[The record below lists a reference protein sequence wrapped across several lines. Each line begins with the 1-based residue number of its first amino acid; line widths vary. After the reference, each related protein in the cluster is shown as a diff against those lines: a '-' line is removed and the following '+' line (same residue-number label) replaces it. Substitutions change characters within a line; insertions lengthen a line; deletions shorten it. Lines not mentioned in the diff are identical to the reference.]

1 MKTLHTIQTL
11 SKIGKVFSKI
21 VSICCIVGFCGCA
34 VGMIAMLVG
43 AETIQLG
50 GITLQ
55 GILET
60 EAGISVG
67 TIWAATVVGMILCIG
82 EFFVSRMAYRYFD
95 NELKA
100 GTPFTVEGAKE
111 LLHLGIST
119 IWIPLVSMILAQ
131 VVQGTFSQ
139 LMKDVEK
146 LSLEDFDSVAM
157 GVVFL
162 IVSLLC
168 RYGAELKD
176 KSEN

>member
-50 GITLQ
+50 GITLH
-55 GILET
+55 GILEA

-67 TIWAATVVGMILCIG
+67 TIWAAIVVGMILCVG

-131 VVQGTFSQ
+131 VAQGTFSQ
-139 LMKDVEK
+139 FMKDVEK

-168 RYGAELKD
+168 RHGAELKD